1 LAYAGK
7 GFHKKLAS
15 NVEPAKKGLSRR
27 MMTLIYGGV
36 VAAVIVALL
45 YLERI
50 DVLYI
55 LATLGLVALLLTV
68 AFANLEGNTTEIES

>member
-1 LAYAGK
+1 
-7 GFHKKLAS
+7 LAS
-15 NVEPAKKGLSRR
+15 NIEPKQKGLSRR
-27 MMTLIYGGV
+27 MMTLIYGAI

-45 YLERI
+45 YYERI

-68 AFANLEGNTTEIES
+68 AFANLEGKTSENES

>member
-1 LAYAGK
+1 M
-7 GFHKKLAS
+7 AS
-15 NVEPAKKGLSRR
+15 NIEPKRKGLSRR
-27 MMTLIYGGV
+27 MMTLIYSAV

-45 YLERI
+45 YYERI

-68 AFANLEGNTTEIES
+68 AFADLEGKTSEIES

>member
-1 LAYAGK
+1 M
-7 GFHKKLAS
+7 AS
-15 NVEPAKKGLSRR
+15 NIKPKRKGLSRR
-27 MMTLIYGGV
+27 MMTLIYGAI

-45 YLERI
+45 YYERI

-68 AFANLEGNTTEIES
+68 AFANLEGKTSEIES

>member
-1 LAYAGK
+1 
-7 GFHKKLAS
+7 
-15 NVEPAKKGLSRR
+15 
-27 MMTLIYGGV
+27 MMTLIYGAI

-45 YLERI
+45 YYERI

-68 AFANLEGNTTEIES
+68 AFANLEGKTSEIES